1 LVVDASNNSNNISA
15 SLTGMHSNQSIIRK
29 HIKYRG
35 ECRIVLSASCSIS
48 HRTLS
53 LSLLGRRNYK
63 PQYGKKN
70 ATQTENK
77 EGIIQ

>member
-35 ECRIVLSASCSIS
+35 ECRIVLSASIS

-63 PQYGKKN
+63 PQYGKKTN

-77 EGIIQ
+77 EGLIQ